1 MTTVASLNVEMQ
13 AMKLEVA
20 QLKGDVVALT
30 ARLAAVE
37 GRAPQPQADV
47 AQSVKA
53 AIEPLLQASQ
63 KDKTVDTMILTIN
76 NNKTP
81 FNFKKTTP
89 ALQIVNSFM
98 ALATVAKQ
106 NNASPEA
113 VREALCRLM
122 ENTKMIDAVK
132 NLPNDEFKFDKYKT
146 CKAFFL
152 AYAALEQSLQNLD
165 ALTPNDTSAQQFV
178 DRMSAF
184 MMITRNKIDY
194 EMLARRLQPFIV
206 NPTQKITAQLGLVG
220 DEQAW
225 RAWCDNDDN
234 IKYLEV
240 KYNDK
245 RNIDRPSNSDH
256 KSDED
261 DDDDEI
267 LMSTSVGCDVDA
279 QIRRRDGTM
288 ADVIVSIDTKAHAD
302 FISRRCADDNDIEI
316 DASRRR
322 NIIGATP
329 NMREKSDGM
338 ATFELITPSGTL
350 RIEAVVLNELNVD
363 VVIGTSTMQQ
373 LGTTIVASP
382 SGFNVSWDGMC
393 IATTSGG
400 GDKTDETTIM
410 SCDVPAAPTFK
421 YATRA
426 RTVQQRQL
434 RRRRQSH
441 RPASVAGVQER
452 VLAAMSA
459 ARRRAPAHRLEF
471 ARSQVSR
478 RAARRNAYD
487 RAETGRQHRQ
497 DMAAMASSI
506 GGRVRGATRADR

>member
-194 EMLARRLQPFIV
+194 EMLARRLLPFIV
-206 NPTQKITAQLGLVG
+206 NPTQKNHGA
-220 DEQAW
+220 A
-225 RAWCDNDDN
+225 
-234 IKYLEV
+234 
-240 KYNDK
+240 
-245 RNIDRPSNSDH
+245 RP
-256 KSDED
+256 
-261 DDDDEI
+261 
-267 LMSTSVGCDVDA
+267 
-279 QIRRRDGTM
+279 
-288 ADVIVSIDTKAHAD
+288 
-302 FISRRCADDNDIEI
+302 
-316 DASRRR
+316 
-322 NIIGATP
+322 
-329 NMREKSDGM
+329 
-338 ATFELITPSGTL
+338 
-350 RIEAVVLNELNVD
+350 
-363 VVIGTSTMQQ
+363 
-373 LGTTIVASP
+373 
-382 SGFNVSWDGMC
+382 
-393 IATTSGG
+393 
-400 GDKTDETTIM
+400 
-410 SCDVPAAPTFK
+410 
-421 YATRA
+421 
-426 RTVQQRQL
+426 
-434 RRRRQSH
+434 RRRRTSV
-441 RPASVAGVQER
+441 ASVV
-452 VLAAMSA
+452 
-459 ARRRAPAHRLEF
+459 
-471 ARSQVSR
+471 
-478 RAARRNAYD
+478 
-487 RAETGRQHRQ
+487 RQR
-497 DMAAMASSI
+497 
-506 GGRVRGATRADR
+506 